1 MIKKLLGIMV
11 LCSLLG
17 GNASA
22 NEITLDKFFNK
33 FNMRS
38 TLSSMGP
45 QLRYWCGSYPSE
57 FFEIKE
63 KMENR
68 FILVRNENHFWDIT
82 ILDDNKVVIYN
93 RITNGTYSF
102 EDEAQLIYID
112 DKDEWWDD
120 ISVKEGKLKNPET
133 SDCKKQ

>member
-1 MIKKLLGIMV
+1 MKKIFLTILFTLV
-11 LCSLLG
+11 LSG
-17 GNASA
+17 GASA

-102 EDEAQLIYID
+102 EDEAQLIYIE
-112 DKDEWWDD
+112 DKGEWWDD

>member
-1 MIKKLLGIMV
+1 MKKIFLTILFTLV
-11 LCSLLG
+11 LSG
-17 GNASA
+17 GASA

-102 EDEAQLIYID
+102 EDEAQLIYIEG
-112 DKDEWWDD
+112 KDEWWD
-120 ISVKEGKLKNPET
+120 IPLKMRL
-133 SDCKKQ
+133 S

>member
-1 MIKKLLGIMV
+1 MKKLFIHSAILILFSNMGF
-11 LCSLLG
+11 
-17 GNASA
+17 A

-63 KMENR
+63 KMEDR
-68 FILVRNENHFWDIT
+68 LVLVRDGDQYWDVT
-82 ILDDNKVVIYN
+82 ILGNNKVVIYD
-93 RITNGTYSF
+93 RITNGTYST
-102 EDEAQLIYID
+102 EDEAQLIYMS
-112 DKDEWWDD
+112 DKEEWWDN

>member
-1 MIKKLLGIMV
+1 
-11 LCSLLG
+11 
-17 GNASA
+17 
-22 NEITLDKFFNK
+22 
-33 FNMRS
+33 MRS

-93 RITNGTYSF
+93 RITNGTQSF
-102 EDEAQLIYID
+102 EDEAQLIYIEG
-112 DKDEWWDD
+112 KDEWWDE

>member
-1 MIKKLLGIMV
+1 MKKLLGIVV
-11 LCSLLG
+11 LGLLLS

>member
-1 MIKKLLGIMV
+1 MKKIFLTILFTLV
-11 LCSLLG
+11 LSG
-17 GNASA
+17 GASA

>member
-1 MIKKLLGIMV
+1 MKKLFIHSAILILFSNMGF
-11 LCSLLG
+11 
-17 GNASA
+17 A
-22 NEITLDKFFNK
+22 NEITLEKFFNK

-120 ISVKEGKLKNPET
+120 ISGKEGKLKNPET

>member
-1 MIKKLLGIMV
+1 MKKIFLTILFTLV
-11 LCSLLG
+11 LSG
-17 GNASA
+17 GASA

-112 DKDEWWDD
+112 DKGEWWDD

>member
-1 MIKKLLGIMV
+1 MKKIFLTILFTLV
-11 LCSLLG
+11 LNG
-17 GNASA
+17 GASA

>member
-1 MIKKLLGIMV
+1 MKKLLGIVV

>member
-1 MIKKLLGIMV
+1 MKKFFIYSAILILFSNM
-11 LCSLLG
+11 SL
-17 GNASA
+17 A

-112 DKDEWWDD
+112 DKDEWWDN
-120 ISVKEGKLKNPET
+120 ISFKEGKLKNPET

>member
-1 MIKKLLGIMV
+1 MKKIFLTILFTLV
-11 LCSLLG
+11 LSG
-17 GNASA
+17 GASA

-102 EDEAQLIYID
+102 EDEAQLIYIEG
-112 DKDEWWDD
+112 KDEWWDE
-120 ISVKEGKLKNPET
+120 ISVKEGKLKNPEK

>member
-1 MIKKLLGIMV
+1 MKKLLSIVV
-11 LCSLLG
+11 LGLLLS

-102 EDEAQLIYID
+102 EDEAQLIYMD
-112 DKDEWWDD
+112 DKGEWWDD

>member
-1 MIKKLLGIMV
+1 MKKIFLTILLTLV
-11 LCSLLG
+11 LSG
-17 GNASA
+17 GASA

-102 EDEAQLIYID
+102 EDEAQLIYIEG
-112 DKDEWWDD
+112 KDEWWDE